1 MQCTKQHM
9 KLGPNMQMQ
18 PGLPAKLQLIIWMLL
33 CYQIDI
39 ILRKTDAFCQLCG
52 WNLLDWSD
60 WDCWPVDSQCP
71 HHKPRQIF
79 VEPENKYLCW
89 GARSFVDKDDKH
101 LSQTYFRSVAGNVRI
116 TNRVSTLVAMN
127 GPMKIGS
134 VMLWT
139 FEGSFAGVCFS
150 SYP

>member
-1 MQCTKQHM
+1 M
-9 KLGPNMQMQ
+9 
-18 PGLPAKLQLIIWMLL
+18 GLMWAGELEFRWGTNSRRGGFKAHAAPCNAQSNTWNWVLIYKCNQAYQLCSSWLWMLL
-33 CYQIDI
+33 CCQIDF

-101 LSQTYFRSVAGNVRI
+101 LSQTYFRSVEA
-116 TNRVSTLVAMN
+116 
-127 GPMKIGS
+127 
-134 VMLWT
+134 
-139 FEGSFAGVCFS
+139 VCWERKDNK
-150 SYP
+150 